1 MYLNYTTYAYYQ
13 DSLVMMSMRFP
24 GSNRKE
30 CFTKRQRPGRIFS
43 VSEEEIK
50 AIIGAE
56 STKTCTTT
64 ISTKRNEKHQGV
76 LVSVKKA
83 KIGAS
88 RRSRH
93 LNKQVLR
100 IVAR

>member
-24 GSNRKE
+24 ESKKE
-30 CFTKRQRPGRIFS
+30 KSAKRQGNGQILS
-43 VSEEEIK
+43 VSEEEIR
-50 AIIGAE
+50 AIVGVA
-56 STKTCTTT
+56 STETHVTA
-64 ISTKRNEKHQGV
+64 ISARRNDKHSWV
-76 LVSVKKA
+76 LISVKKA

-93 LNKQVLR
+93 AAKRTLKTL
-100 IVAR
+100 IC